1 MLTQMEDMNNKLS
14 AIPFMATHVRDMNA
28 KMTAVP
34 VMAGEMREMSAKMG
48 LMTAGID
55 STMGRMGRFTSLWPW

>member
-1 MLTQMEDMNNKLS
+1 
-14 AIPFMATHVRDMNA
+14 MATQVRDMNA

-34 VMAGEMREMSAKMG
+34 AMAGEMRAMSAKMG

-55 STMGRMGRFTSLWPW
+55 STMGRMGRFMSWWPW